1 MLLVLGVIIAA
12 IATILS
18 NYGSFIMKKELSN
31 LPRIGEAKVVTT
43 VRAFFNS
50 RPWMTGQGI
59 QILGSGFH
67 NIAIALAPLSVVQ
80 PVNAAGICL
89 LVVLAVTKL
98 GEKASAID
106 WVGISTIILG
116 VLLLGVSLVNTP
128 TRAAAYRPVLLWLFI
143 ILMFLVA
150 GSTLIAAL
158 VRKDER
164 TSSFLG
170 IGVGLLVGLTAILM
184 KMTWTDLGNRWNEY
198 KIGGF
203 VFSWYFWIAII
214 LTVISMVLFQI
225 ALQRGKAIVVVPL
238 VTGFSNLIPIFVGF
252 IAFREQL
259 PKGTVMVTFRLVSIL
274 LIIGGAVILSFR
286 RESQDPVEEGQ
297 GLEPSAVLDE

>member
-1 MLLVLGVIIAA
+1 LTLALGVLIAA
-12 IATILS
+12 VATILS

-31 LPRIGEAKVVTT
+31 LPRIGEANVIAT
-43 VRAFFNS
+43 VKAFVNS
-50 RPWMTGQGI
+50 RPWMTGQGV

-98 GEKASAID
+98 GEKASVVD
-106 WVGISTIILG
+106 WIGIGTIVLG

-128 TRAAAYRPVLLWLFI
+128 TKAAAYRPVVLWLFI

-150 GSTLIAAL
+150 GSTLIAAFR
-158 VRKDER
+158 RKDER

-184 KMTWTDLGNRWNEY
+184 KMTWADLGNKWNEF
-198 KIGGF
+198 KLGGF
-203 VFSWYFWIAII
+203 VFSWYFWLAII
-214 LTVISMVLFQI
+214 LTVISMVLFQM

-252 IAFREQL
+252 LAFREKL
-259 PKGTVMVTFRLVSIL
+259 PKGGVMVSFRLISIL
-274 LIIGGAVILSFR
+274 LIIGGAIILSFR
-286 RESQDPVEEGQ
+286 RESLDPVED
-297 GLEPSAVLDE
+297 EPDLQPAAVLDE